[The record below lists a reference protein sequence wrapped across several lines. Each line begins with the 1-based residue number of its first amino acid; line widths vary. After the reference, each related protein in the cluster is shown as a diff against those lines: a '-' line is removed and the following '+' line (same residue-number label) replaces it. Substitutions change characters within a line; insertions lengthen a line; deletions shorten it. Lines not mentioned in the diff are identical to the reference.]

1 MVGLLLAV
9 DSKTFIKKFIEKE
22 ILEDYHYVSISESIT
37 VTDSNSSVKNRVS
50 FVKSLYPP
58 TQLVNLNINGDVTGY
73 YNAYVN
79 YLASPEIFPL
89 ILTIVRGLL
98 NGMNIVLVFSDDD
111 LDSAGDFYRII
122 GVYIEETFGLKL
134 HTYDEY
140 LDDKKGCLKQP
151 EDMDNIIK
159 NFYDAVEWS
168 KTHKS
173 DKQIKEECEKTKKQL
188 EEELKDL
195 SSKDLKKIC
204 KELDL
209 VYDKSLTKKQIRK
222 QIIKKVCKRI
232 KKENKGV

>member
-1 MVGLLLAV
+1 M
-9 DSKTFIKKFIEKE
+9 
-22 ILEDYHYVSISESIT
+22 
-37 VTDSNSSVKNRVS
+37 
-50 FVKSLYPP
+50 
-58 TQLVNLNINGDVTGY
+58 
-73 YNAYVN
+73 
-79 YLASPEIFPL
+79 
-89 ILTIVRGLL
+89 
-98 NGMNIVLVFSDDD
+98 
-111 LDSAGDFYRII
+111 
-122 GVYIEETFGLKL
+122 

-140 LDDKKGCLKQP
+140 LDDKKDCLKQP
-151 EDMDNIIK
+151 DNMDNIIK

-222 QIIKKVCKRI
+222 QIIKKVCKKI